1 VAAGGQVSAQ
11 TGINWTDSTWNPIR
25 GCSRVSPGCE
35 NCYAEST
42 AARFSGPG
50 MPYEGLAKPS
60 ARGLPKWTGEVRFI
74 EEHLADPLRWRRPRR
89 IFVNSM
95 SDLFHERLP
104 NEEIAAVFG
113 VMAAAPRHTF
123 QVLTKRPERMREWF
137 RWIADEGD
145 ELLAVVDEEPPS
157 GSPIPGACACF
168 AKEKAIGGVLRDK
181 DWREAM
187 RAPWPLPNV
196 WLGVTA
202 EDQQRLDERVP
213 ILLDTPAA
221 VRWVSA
227 EPLLGQL
234 DLTRIDA
241 EAKARVDGM
250 YQINP
255 LTGRNTDMGR
265 PCRDVARLDWIV
277 VGGESGPRARPFDLA
292 WARSIVDQCQTAGVP
307 IWVKQLG
314 ADPID
319 GTAGCSVWQRDKAG
333 ADWTDWPAELK
344 VRRFPEARA

>member
-1 VAAGGQVSAQ
+1 VSEK

-25 GCSRVSPGCE
+25 GCSRVSTGCE
-35 NCYAEST
+35 NCYAEAT

-95 SDLFHERLP
+95 SDLFHEKLS
-104 NEEIAAVFG
+104 NEDIARIFG
-113 VMAAAPRHTF
+113 VMAASPRHTF
-123 QVLTKRPERMREWF
+123 QVLTKRPERMRDWF
-137 RWIADEGD
+137 AWVADEGE
-145 ELLAVVDEEPPS
+145 ELLAAVGEKPPV

-168 AKEKAIGGVLRDK
+168 AREKEIGGVLSAA

-196 WLGVTA
+196 WLGVTV
-202 EDQQRLDERVP
+202 EDQRRADERVP
-213 ILLDTPAA
+213 ILLETPAA

-227 EPLLGQL
+227 EPLLEGVRFDIVYDPENYIQPWNAL
-234 DLTRIDA
+234 VPKPT
-241 EAKARVDGM
+241 
-250 YQINP
+250 
-255 LTGRNTDMGR
+255 
-265 PCRDVARLDWIV
+265 RLDWIV
-277 VGGESGPRARPFDLA
+277 VGGESGHLARPFDLG
-292 WARSIVDQCQTAGVP
+292 WARSIVDQCQKAGVP
-307 IWVKQLG
+307 VWVKQLG

-319 GTAGCSVWQRDKAG
+319 GLAGCAVWQRDKAG
-333 ADWTDWPAELK
+333 ADWTDWPEDLR
-344 VRRFPEARA
+344 VRQFPEVAS